1 MHHHKIIVWNLKK
14 LKLEIVNFTFY
25 LREINFKVRID
36 IGKTNLN
43 LSLINPKIIVRNP
56 NFKYFKVWNSNL
68 NVRYLKIKVR
78 I

>member
-1 MHHHKIIVWNLKK
+1 MHHHKIIVWNLKI

-25 LREINFKVRID
+25 LREINFKVRIN

-56 NFKYFKVWNSNL
+56 NFKYFKVWNSKL

>member
-1 MHHHKIIVWNLKK
+1 MHHHKIIVWNLKI

-25 LREINFKVRID
+25 LREINFKVRMN

-68 NVRYLKIKVR
+68 NVRYLKI
-78 I
+78 